1 MQLPAEPSDILKS
14 LPDSEQIRLSQRG
27 REHAYPKGSTLFRAE
42 ERADFVWLV
51 KEGRVHLTRF
61 TASGKTLTT
70 CVLTRGDL
78 FCCLPTLDR
87 RPYPSDAIAATD
99 SVAVRIPLDLFAEWM
114 RRYPSFSQKALCY
127 FCDRLRSA
135 EQRGCLLQEPVRRR
149 ILGVLGMLLKK
160 FGPTI
165 PFTCRE
171 VAEMAGTTIETAIRT
186 LGQLKKEKLIRASR
200 AKITIQNSVKLQE
213 LQGI

>member
-1 MQLPAEPSDILKS
+1 MPLLAETSDVLKT

-27 REHAYPKGSTLFRAE
+27 HERAYPKGSTLFRAE
-42 ERADFVWLV
+42 ERADFVWLI
-51 KEGRVHLTRF
+51 KEGRVHLTHF
-61 TASGKTLTT
+61 SISGKTLTT

-78 FCCLPTLDR
+78 FCCLSTLDR
-87 RPYPSDAIAATD
+87 RPYPSDAVAATD
-99 SVAVRIPLDLFAEWM
+99 SVAVRIPSDLFAEWM
-114 RRYPSFSQKALCY
+114 KRYPTFSQKALCY

-135 EQRGCLLQEPVRRR
+135 EQRGCLLQEPVRERV
-149 ILGVLGMLLKK
+149 LGVLGMLFKK
-160 FGPTI
+160 FGDTI

-200 AKITIQNSVKLQE
+200 AKITIQNPAKLRE
-213 LQGI
+213 LLGV